1 MTPDSSKQLA
11 APTLPSTDTPALTPP
26 VFGSF
31 NAKPKAKSQ
40 QATFVGSAAT
50 PGKQNLG
57 SKTLL
62 GT

>member
-1 MTPDSSKQLA
+1 MTPDTKQLA
-11 APTLPSTDTPALTPP
+11 TPTLPSTDTPALQMP

-40 QATFVGSAAT
+40 QATFVGSAAS
-50 PGKQNLG
+50 PSPQNLG